1 MPWYGP
7 AMLTRDDAVHLFER
21 RRLAWLAE
29 DLDAYLACW
38 DEDMTFASP
47 VHPQPLRGRAAYA
60 ALVRGSAGAVR
71 PVAFDVHHLA
81 VAGDTVL
88 AEWSITVEHRAS
100 GRTVG
105 WDGMSVADYRDG
117 EITRWREY
125 WNPAELAA
133 LRAS

>member
-1 MPWYGP
+1 
-7 AMLTRDDAVHLFER
+7 MLSHDDAARLFDR
-21 RRLAWLAE
+21 RRLAWLDE
-29 DLDAYLACW
+29 DQDAYLACW

-47 VHPQPLRGRAAYA
+47 VHAEPIRGRTAYA
-60 ALVRGSAGAVR
+60 ALVRASAGAVR
-71 PVAFDVHHLA
+71 PVAFDVHQLA

-100 GRTVG
+100 GRPVR
-105 WDGMSVADYRDG
+105 WDGMSVADYRAG
-117 EITRWREY
+117 LITRWREY